1 MIKMECEEIIRELE
15 NLSDLDFAENMK
27 NFGISY
33 VKSYG
38 LRLPQ
43 IRKIAKQCG
52 KNHELALKLWNHGYH
67 ETYLLATLV
76 EESEKVDSIQLNE
89 WVNAFYS
96 WDLVDQACINLLRF
110 IPEAIDNIFIWCNCD
125 NEFVKRTAFSLIAV
139 LAVHNKDSDFDKY
152 FEIIKEGSKDNRNFV
167 KKSVNWALRQI
178 GKSNEENNKKAL
190 DLAYEILEIDNK
202 ASKWVARGAIK
213 ELESEKVQEK
223 FFSKKS

>member
-1 MIKMECEEIIRELE
+1 MINMEFNQIIHEFEE
-15 NLSDLDFAENMK
+15 LSDVDFAENMK
-27 NFGISY
+27 RFGISY

-52 KNHELALKLWNHGYH
+52 KNHELALKLWDWGYH

-76 EESEKVDSIQLNE
+76 EEPQKVDSCQLNE

-110 IPEAIDNIFIWCNCD
+110 IPEAVDDIFIWCNSD
-125 NEFVKRTAFSLIAV
+125 EEFVKRTAFSLIAV
-139 LAVHNKDSDFDKY
+139 LAVHNRDYDFDKY
-152 FEIIKEGSKDNRNFV
+152 FEIIKEGSTDNRNFV

-178 GKSNEENNKKAL
+178 GKSNADNNKKAL
-190 DLAYEILEIDNK
+190 KLAYEILKIDNK
-202 ASKWVARGAIK
+202 ASKWVARSAIR
-213 ELESEKVQEK
+213 ELESEKVQ
-223 FFSKKS
+223 KKLIK

>member
-1 MIKMECEEIIRELE
+1 MEFNQIIHEFEE
-15 NLSDLDFAENMK
+15 LSDVDFAKNMK
-27 NFGISY
+27 KFGITY
-33 VKSYG
+33 IKSYG

-67 ETYLLATLV
+67 ETNLLATLV
-76 EESEKVDSIQLNE
+76 EDPHNVDSIQLDD
-89 WVNAFYS
+89 WVNTFYS

-110 IPEAIDNIFIWCNCD
+110 IPGAIDNIFIWAEAD
-125 NEFVKRTAFSLIAV
+125 EEFVKRTAFSLVAV
-139 LAVHNKDSDFDKY
+139 LAVHNKDSNFDKY

-178 GKSNEENNKKAL
+178 GKSNKENNRKAL

-202 ASKWVARGAIK
+202 ASKWVARSAIR
-213 ELESEKVQEK
+213 ELESEKIQNK
-223 FFSKKS
+223 FLKS

>member
-1 MIKMECEEIIRELE
+1 MELNQIIHEFEE
-15 NLSDLDFAENMK
+15 LSDVDFAENMK
-27 NFGISY
+27 RFGISY

-52 KNHELALKLWNHGYH
+52 KNHELALKLWDWGYH

-76 EESEKVDSIQLNE
+76 EEPQKVDSHQLNE

-110 IPEAIDNIFIWCNCD
+110 IPEAVDDIFIWCNSD
-125 NEFVKRTAFSLIAV
+125 EEFVKRTAFSLIAV
-139 LAVHNKDSDFDKY
+139 LAVHNRNSDFDKY
-152 FEIIKEGSKDNRNFV
+152 FEIIKEGSTDNRNFV

-178 GKSNEENNKKAL
+178 GKSNADNNKKAL
-190 DLAYEILEIDNK
+190 KLAYEILEIDNK
-202 ASKWVARGAIK
+202 SSKWIARSAIR
-213 ELESEKVQEK
+213 ELESEKVQ
-223 FFSKKS
+223 KKIN

>member
-1 MIKMECEEIIRELE
+1 MEFDQVIHEFEE
-15 NLSDLDFAENMK
+15 LSDVDFAENMK
-27 NFGISY
+27 KFGITY

-52 KNHELALKLWNHGYH
+52 KDHELALELWNHGYH

-76 EESEKVDSIQLNE
+76 EEPEKVNSKQLDG
-89 WVNAFYS
+89 WVHTCYS

-110 IPEAIDNIFIWCNCD
+110 IPEAIDNIFIWAKSEE
-125 NEFVKRTAFSLIAV
+125 EFVKRTSFSLIAV
-139 LAVHNKDSDFDKY
+139 LAVHEKESNFDKY

-178 GKSNEENNKKAL
+178 GKINKENNEKAL
-190 DLAYEILEIDNK
+190 NLAYEILEIDNK
-202 ASKWVARGAIK
+202 SSKWVARGVIR
-213 ELESEKVQEK
+213 ELESEKVQ
-223 FFSKKS
+223 KKLTLF

>member
-1 MIKMECEEIIRELE
+1 MEISEIIQEFE
-15 NLSDLDFAENMK
+15 ELSDVDYAKNMK
-27 NFGISY
+27 KFGIRY

-52 KNHELALKLWNHGYH
+52 KNHNLALKLWDYGYH
-67 ETYLLATLV
+67 ETYLLATMV
-76 EESEKVDSIQLNE
+76 EESEKVDPIQLDR

-110 IPEAIDNIFIWCNCD
+110 MPQAIDNIFVWCD
-125 NEFVKRTAFSLIAV
+125 SDEEFVKRTAFSLIAV

-178 GKSNEENNKKAL
+178 GKSSLENNKKAL
-190 DLAYEILEIDNK
+190 KLAYEILKLDNK
-202 ASKWVARGAIK
+202 ASKWVAKGAIR
-213 ELESEKVQEK
+213 ELESEKVQNK
-223 FFSKKS
+223 LKP

>member
-1 MIKMECEEIIRELE
+1 MINMEFNQIIHEFEE
-15 NLSDLDFAENMK
+15 LSDVDFAENMK
-27 NFGISY
+27 RFGISY

-52 KNHELALKLWNHGYH
+52 KNHELALKLWDWGYH

-76 EESEKVDSIQLNE
+76 EEPQKVDSCQLNE

-110 IPEAIDNIFIWCNCD
+110 IPEAVDDIFIWCNSD
-125 NEFVKRTAFSLIAV
+125 EEFVKRTAFSLIAV
-139 LAVHNKDSDFDKY
+139 LAVHNRDSDFDKY
-152 FEIIKEGSKDNRNFV
+152 FEIIKEGSTDNRNFV

-178 GKSNEENNKKAL
+178 GKSNADNNKKAL
-190 DLAYEILEIDNK
+190 KLAYEILEIDNK
-202 ASKWVARGAIK
+202 SSKWVARSAIR
-213 ELESEKVQEK
+213 ELESEKVQ
-223 FFSKKS
+223 KKLNK

>member
-1 MIKMECEEIIRELE
+1 MEFSQIIREFE
-15 NLSDLDFAENMK
+15 ELSDVDFADNMK
-27 NFGISY
+27 KFGIQY

-52 KNHELALKLWNHGYH
+52 KNHDLALELWDWGYH

-76 EESEKVDSIQLNE
+76 EEHEKVDSNQLHD
-89 WVNAFYS
+89 WVYGFYS

-110 IPEAIDNIFIWCNCD
+110 IPEAVDNIFIWCD
-125 NEFVKRTAFSLIAV
+125 AEEEFVKRTAFSLIAV
-139 LAVHNKDSDFDKY
+139 LAVHNKDSSFDEY

-178 GKSNEENNKKAL
+178 GKSNLENNGKAL
-190 DLAYEILEIDNK
+190 KLAYEILEIDNK
-202 ASKWVARGAIK
+202 ASKWVARSAIR
-213 ELESEKVQEK
+213 ELESEKVQNK
-223 FFSKKS
+223 FKN

>member
-1 MIKMECEEIIRELE
+1 MIKMEFDQIIQEFEE
-15 NLSDLDFAENMK
+15 LSDIDFADNMK
-27 NFGISY
+27 KFGIQY

-52 KNHELALKLWNHGYH
+52 KNHELALELWNWGYH

-76 EESEKVDSIQLNE
+76 EEPEKVDSNQLSD
-89 WVNAFYS
+89 WVHTFYS

-110 IPEAIDNIFIWCNCD
+110 IPQAIDNIFVWSNSD
-125 NEFVKRTAFSLIAV
+125 EEFVKRTAFSLIAV
-139 LAVHNKDSDFDKY
+139 LAVHDKNSNFDKY

-178 GKSNEENNKKAL
+178 GKSSLENNKKAIK
-190 DLAYEILEIDNK
+190 LAYDILEMDNK
-202 ASKWVARGAIK
+202 ASKWVARDAIR
-213 ELESEKVQEK
+213 ELESEKVQDK
-223 FFSKKS
+223 LKG

>member
-1 MIKMECEEIIRELE
+1 MINMEFNQIIHEFEE
-15 NLSDLDFAENMK
+15 LSDVDFAENMK
-27 NFGISY
+27 RFGISY

-52 KNHELALKLWNHGYH
+52 KNHELALKLWDWGYH

-76 EESEKVDSIQLNE
+76 EEPQKVDSCQLNE

-110 IPEAIDNIFIWCNCD
+110 IPEAVDDIFIWCNSD
-125 NEFVKRTAFSLIAV
+125 EEFVKRTAFSLIAV
-139 LAVHNKDSDFDKY
+139 LAVHNRDSDFDKY
-152 FEIIKEGSKDNRNFV
+152 FEIIKEGSTDNRNFV

-178 GKSNEENNKKAL
+178 GKSNADNNKKAL
-190 DLAYEILEIDNK
+190 KLAYEILEIDNK
-202 ASKWVARGAIK
+202 ASKLVARSAIR
-213 ELESEKVQEK
+213 ELESEKVQ
-223 FFSKKS
+223 KKLIK

>member
-1 MIKMECEEIIRELE
+1 MEFNQIIHEFEE
-15 NLSDLDFAENMK
+15 LSDVDFAQNMK
-27 NFGISY
+27 KFGINY

-52 KNHELALKLWNHGYH
+52 KNHELALKLWNYGYH

-76 EESEKVDSIQLNE
+76 ENPEEVDSIQLDE
-89 WVNAFYS
+89 WVNSFYS

-110 IPEAIDNIFIWCNCD
+110 IPEAIDNIFIWSNSEE
-125 NEFVKRTAFSLIAV
+125 EFVKRTAFSLIAV
-139 LAVHNKDSDFDKY
+139 LAVHNKDANFDEY

-178 GKSNEENNKKAL
+178 GKSSAENNRKAL
-190 DLAYEILEIDNK
+190 ELSYEILEIDNN

-213 ELESEKVQEK
+213 ELESEKVQNK
-223 FFSKKS
+223 FSKK